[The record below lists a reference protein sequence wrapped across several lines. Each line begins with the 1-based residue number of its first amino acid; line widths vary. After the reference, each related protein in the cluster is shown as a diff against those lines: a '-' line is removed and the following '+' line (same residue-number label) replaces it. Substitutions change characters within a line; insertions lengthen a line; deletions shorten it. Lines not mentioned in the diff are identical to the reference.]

1 VLLAP
6 FRKILFPIDYSEPCQ
21 AAAPYV
27 KEMLRHFSADLALVH
42 SYGPEALAGS
52 ELALADPE
60 LPAQVRILVEQRV
73 REFALETFPGEHVET
88 IAELGEPGGVIHK
101 VVQHQGTDVVMLATH
116 GRGPIRRLLQ
126 GSVAAKVLHDVSAAV
141 WTATGSVFAGHKPG
155 IPYTSVLCALNLGK
169 GDEEEAE
176 AVLKADAAFAGGYK
190 ARLSLVHVVET
201 PRPNLAVDFS
211 PYKKDLMDTADFRL
225 RELKGKLGIDA
236 PHAVIDAEVPEGV
249 RQEAVRRNAD
259 LIITGRGLAQATFHA
274 LWSRLYPIVRE
285 SPCPV
290 LSI

>member
-1 VLLAP
+1 MFP

-21 AAAPYV
+21 AVAPYV
-27 KEMLRHFSADLALVH
+27 KEMLRHFSADLTLVH
-42 SYGPEALAGS
+42 AYGPEALASS
-52 ELALADPE
+52 ELALTNPGLPE
-60 LPAQVRILVEQRV
+60 QVRLLVEQRL

-88 IAELGEPGGVIHK
+88 IAEVGEAGGVIHK

-116 GRGPIRRLLQ
+116 GRGPIRRLLL

-141 WTATGSVFAGHKPG
+141 WTGAGSVFEGHTPR
-155 IPYTSVLCALNLGK
+155 IPYTSVLCALDLGK
-169 GDEEEAE
+169 GDEEEEAE
-176 AVLKADAAFAGGYK
+176 AVLTAAAAFASGYK

-201 PRPNLAVDFS
+201 PPANLAVDFS
-211 PYKKDLMDTADFRL
+211 PYKKDLMDTADFKL

-236 PHAVIDAEVPEGV
+236 PHAVIDAGVPEGIH
-249 RQEAVRRNAD
+249 QEVVRRNAD
-259 LIITGRGLAQATFHA
+259 LIITGRGRAQATFSA
-274 LWSRLYPIVRE
+274 MWSRLYPIVRQ